1 MADRHALPLTIPEA
15 ADALAVSDKT
25 IRRMLKAGILEE
37 QTRDAAGR
45 ILITAHSV
53 EVGAAQ
59 LGRKAIGW
67 PEQSTSDTR
76 SVLGDR
82 DDESAALAQPLQMLR
97 DILEGQLRERD
108 RRIEELQGELAD
120 VKAAQKYLPLLE
132 EAERARLAQLEREL
146 ADTRAALARY
156 QASGEPVQTTDQAS
170 RQTDRPSVM
179 RRMLR
184 LLGRG

>member
-45 ILITAHSV
+45 ILITARSI

-67 PEQSTSDTR
+67 PEQPTSEHR
-76 SVLGDR
+76 P
-82 DDESAALAQPLQMLR
+82 AASPAQDIEETTLAQPLQMLR

-120 VKAAQKYLPLLE
+120 VRAAQKYLPLLE
-132 EAERARLAQLEREL
+132 EAERARVATLEREL
-146 ADTRAALARY
+146 ADTRATLARL
-156 QASGEPVQTTDQAS
+156 QVGGEPVQTTDHVS
-170 RQTDRPSVM
+170 R
-179 RRMLR
+179 
-184 LLGRG
+184 